1 MNGTEIRQLNAED
14 AAEYQAVFLGALQ
27 SAPTAFAAD
36 YREESA
42 CSSDLT
48 SSRLRVPR

>member
-36 YREESA
+36 YGP
-42 CSSDLT
+42 
-48 SSRLRVPR
+48 VFPPRAISGDPDP